1 MELVYQ
7 IYRQMKRPE
16 NTQKRTRS
24 PRPFEIL
31 FVFQQ
36 ITDLRQE
43 LLFLCGFRFLLR
55 LRLGGLFQLRLC
67 HIHGLDDQK
76 YDERNEQEIDDR
88 GQKRPQTQHN
98 GLGHDRFTVHDG
110 GLERDIERDYWW
122 ESGYAQ
128 LKYLLENDPS
138 ERIFLKGEPTT
149 AVQFLYPL
157 DAQRLVFGTEGDYVL
172 EFYNHVASSR
182 DVAHEGYIPWHT
194 ISVDGHPLSTLYIR
208 DGRLAKGPE

>member
-1 MELVYQ
+1 MA
-7 IYRQMKRPE
+7 
-16 NTQKRTRS
+16 
-24 PRPFEIL
+24 
-31 FVFQQ
+31 
-36 ITDLRQE
+36 D
-43 LLFLCGFRFLLR
+43 GF
-55 LRLGGLFQLRLC
+55 
-67 HIHGLDDQK
+67 
-76 YDERNEQEIDDR
+76 
-88 GQKRPQTQHN
+88 
-98 GLGHDRFTVHDG
+98 
-110 GLERDIERDYWW
+110 ERDYWW